1 MDNPVPVSSSVSVAY
16 LQGLLDYLAR
26 QGVDS
31 AELLERVE
39 LSPQLLAQRDQRI
52 AASTYLELLGHGV
65 RLTGDEQL
73 GLHLG
78 EAVRPGYYG
87 VLGYLIMSCA
97 TLADALH
104 RQARYA
110 ALVGN
115 LGQVDLADEPP
126 RPGLEPQVA
135 HSWQPLLPQQKRQLS
150 EETLAGWVT
159 FGHWISGLDIPPT
172 EVRFQHAAPADT
184 SEYQRI
190 FRCPVLFDQ
199 ADNALVFPNRLLAT
213 PLGQA
218 DAQVRLTLDA
228 YADRLLGEIQQGHSV
243 LDRARLELS
252 RQLPE
257 VGADLQQIAAR
268 LALSP
273 RTLQRRLREAGLSFN
288 QLVDE
293 TRQQLVLHYLRDP
306 ALELAEIAFLVGFS
320 EPGSLA
326 RAFRRW
332 TGQSPGDYRRSL
344 KEH

>member
-1 MDNPVPVSSSVSVAY
+1 MDNPVPLSSSVSVAY
-16 LQGLLDYLAR
+16 LQGLLDYLTR
-26 QGVDS
+26 RGVDR
-31 AELLERVE
+31 AKLLERVR
-39 LSPQLLAQRDQRI
+39 LSPSLLAQRDQRI

-115 LGQVDLADEPP
+115 LGQVGLDDEPP
-126 RPGLEPQVA
+126 RAGLEPQVA
-135 HSWQPLLPQQKRQLS
+135 HSWQPLLPQQQRQLS

-184 SEYQRI
+184 AEYHRI

-199 ADNALVFPNRLLAT
+199 ADNALVFAKRLLAT

-218 DAQVRLTLDA
+218 DAQVRLMLDA

-332 TGQSPGDYRRSL
+332 TGQSPGEYRRSL

>member
-1 MDNPVPVSSSVSVAY
+1 MDNPVPLSSSVSVAY
-16 LQGLLDYLAR
+16 LQGLLDYLTR
-26 QGVDS
+26 RGVDR
-31 AELLERVE
+31 AKLLERVR
-39 LSPQLLAQRDQRI
+39 LSPSLLAQRDQRI

-115 LGQVDLADEPP
+115 LGRVDLADEPP
-126 RPGLEPQVA
+126 REGLEPQVA
-135 HSWQPLLPQQKRQLS
+135 HSWQPLLAQQQRQLS
-150 EETLAGWVT
+150 EETLAAWVT
-159 FGHWISGLDIPPT
+159 FGHWISGLDVPPS

-184 SEYQRI
+184 REHQRI

-199 ADNALVFPNRLLAT
+199 ADNALVFPKRLLST

-218 DAQVRLTLDA
+218 DAQVRLMLDA

-243 LDRARLELS
+243 LDRARLELA

-257 VGADLQQIAAR
+257 AGADLGLIAAR

-332 TGQSPGDYRRSL
+332 SGQSPGEYRRHL
-344 KEH
+344 GL